1 MPSTFLNVAFD
12 CTECGGKTRF
22 QPSPETPK
30 IACSQCGR
38 VFTLSAAPDAEGRV
52 ERCLLCGCHELYV
65 RKDFPQRLGLTII
78 VIGFAV
84 SCIPWYFGMWYT
96 TYAVLFSTAVADAA
110 LYFLTG
116 NLLQCYRCRAEYR
129 RAAKLD
135 GQEPFNLETHE
146 RYRQMA
152 HRLGKAGV
160 GANATAS
167 GAPPERET
175 ASRVERSASDDT

>member
-1 MPSTFLNVAFD
+1 MPSTRLNVTFD

-22 QPSPETPK
+22 QPSPETTQ

-38 VFTLSAAPDAEGRV
+38 SIALAVAPDAEGRV
-52 ERCLLCGCHELYV
+52 ERCLLCGCNELYV

-78 VIGFAV
+78 VLGFAV

-96 TYAVLFSTAVADAA
+96 TYAVLFGTAVADAA
-110 LYFLTG
+110 LYLLTG

-129 RAAKLD
+129 KVAEIE
-135 GQEPFNLETHE
+135 GQQPFSLETHE

-152 HRLGKAGV
+152 QRLGKGV
-160 GANATAS
+160 FRSALA
-167 GAPPERET
+167 ERET
-175 ASRVERSASDDT
+175 ASRVEDSKSDRA